1 MQEPDEQS
9 FTLPI
14 CTAILCSGVTY
25 PKVHRIYSLLEVY
38 HRYSS
43 LKQG

>member
-1 MQEPDEQS
+1 MNKA
-9 FTLPI
+9 LPYQYAH
-14 CTAILCSGVTY
+14 TAILCSGVTY